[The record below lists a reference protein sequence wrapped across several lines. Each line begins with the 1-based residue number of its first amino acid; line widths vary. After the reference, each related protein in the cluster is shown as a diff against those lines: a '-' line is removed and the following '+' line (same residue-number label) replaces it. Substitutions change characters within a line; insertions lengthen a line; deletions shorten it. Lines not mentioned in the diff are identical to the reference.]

1 MEGILQQIHLALAT
15 TISPDEIDDHIRNI
29 YPFITHRKEK
39 VCLSIEGFNED
50 ARELWEIPEVV
61 SLFERLVASGFIS
74 LLEISTSCPFL
85 IEQEL
90 PGLGAFEVWL
100 ASVGLLKTGQTQIN
114 ARILGEFMENLEK
127 ANQQANKIAQS
138 IKCPWCGRKN
148 TVSKKDDDLYFCSY
162 CDKLFDTKE
171 DD

>member
-1 MEGILQQIHLALAT
+1 M
-15 TISPDEIDDHIRNI
+15 
-29 YPFITHRKEK
+29 
-39 VCLSIEGFNED
+39 
-50 ARELWEIPEVV
+50 
-61 SLFERLVASGFIS
+61 
-74 LLEISTSCPFL
+74 
-85 IEQEL
+85 
-90 PGLGAFEVWL
+90 